1 MAARQVSC
9 RLLRRVDQ
17 PFVAGLRRAR
27 LRRVA
32 QKTLAQ
38 EGLSGQVEVSL
49 VVCDDA
55 TIQQLNATYR
65 GIDEPTDVMAFP
77 LLDSGL
83 STPPGFP
90 SAPDGVLRLG
100 DVVISYPRACA
111 QAAECGHP
119 VPRELEVL
127 LVHGLLHLLG
137 YRHETPEERERMLAK
152 AEAVLEGL

>member
-1 MAARQVSC
+1 MVAPRVSC
-9 RLLRRVDQ
+9 RLLRRVDR
-17 PFVAGLRRAR
+17 PFVAGVREAR

-38 EGLSGQVEVSL
+38 EGLFGPVEVSL

-55 TIQQLNATYR
+55 AIQQLNATYR

-83 STPPGFP
+83 STPPDFP
-90 SAPDGVLRLG
+90 PAPDGVLRLG

-111 QAAECGHP
+111 QAPECGHP
-119 VPRELEVL
+119 VSRELEL
-127 LVHGLLHLLG
+127 LLIHGLLHLLG
-137 YRHETPEERERMLAK
+137 YRDETAEERERMLAK